1 MSKLFVGNL
10 HFNVNESVLEMF
22 IRECGLEIQNVKI
35 IRDVN
40 TGRSRGFGF
49 IELGDGQDVQE
60 AISAL
65 NGKTLE
71 GRSLRVDRAHERTTR
86 SPRGRRGRW

>member
-10 HFNVNESVLEMF
+10 HFNVNESALEMF
-22 IRECGLEIQNVKI
+22 IRECGLEIQDVKI

-40 TGRSRGFGF
+40 TGSSRGFGF
-49 IELGDGQDVQE
+49 IELDDGQDVQE
-60 AISAL
+60 AISVL

-71 GRSLRVDRAHERTTR
+71 GRSLRVDRAHERTTP
-86 SPRGRRGRW
+86 SPRGGRGRW